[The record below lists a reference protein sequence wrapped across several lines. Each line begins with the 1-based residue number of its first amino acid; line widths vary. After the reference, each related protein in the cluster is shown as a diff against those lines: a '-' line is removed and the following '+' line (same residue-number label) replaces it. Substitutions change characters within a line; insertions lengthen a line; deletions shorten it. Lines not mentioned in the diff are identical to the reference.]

1 MTSVHCPKC
10 RAGRGALEARLE
22 HLENGTVLQTV
33 RCVLCGF
40 RRSRMESRIT
50 AARREVLLAANPD
63 PDLVFELGDRSLTD
77 EFGVRRCA
85 VVGCERKLNQQN
97 RSGFC
102 HLHGNGQ
109 IQWEKG
115 KRTNPPPLLPAGD
128 GRYMVNPARMTQEV
142 TA

>member
-40 RRSRMESRIT
+40 RRSRMGSRLT

-63 PDLVFELGDRSLTD
+63 PDLVFE
-77 EFGVRRCA
+77 FGVRRCA
-85 VVGCERKLNQQN
+85 VVGCGRLLNGGN

-102 HLHGNGQ
+102 TLHGKRWNN
-109 IQWEKG
+109 WVNS
-115 KRTNPPPLLPAGD
+115 KRTRPAPYLPAGD

>member
-40 RRSRMESRIT
+40 RRSRMENRIS
-50 AARREVLLAANPD
+50 AKRRAVLLAADPD
-63 PDLVFELGDRSLTD
+63 PAAIEHRQAEANPGD
-77 EFGVRRCA
+77 RRCA
-85 VVGCERKLNQQN
+85 VVGCDRKLNGGN
-97 RSGFC
+97 HSGFC
-102 HLHGNGQ
+102 TLHG
-109 IQWEKG
+109 
-115 KRTNPPPLLPAGD
+115 KRWNNWVNSQRTRPAPYLPAGD
-128 GRYMVNPARMTQEV
+128 GRYMVNPARWTQEV